1 MPEIRQ
7 NIATPAHILTTDG
20 ILAGSNIGHSTPAQV
35 RTALG
40 IASGFTYD
48 QQAEPSSPTAGE
60 TWRERTAGGLIVG
73 EWEWSGSL
81 WLTSTPS
88 LSVPFETTSFSLTGA
103 TSTRCIIGVRAVIVE
118 VGFFARMTVP
128 PLDAANSYLVTINYG
143 RGDGAAATGFPALGS
158 AQTLNSTADVSYKSS
173 TLNVLGSNAYN
184 NHAAY
189 FTMTISAGTPGAV
202 RFNPYALYKRVR

>member
-48 QQAEPSSPTAGE
+48 QQAEPSSPTAGQ
-60 TWRERTAGGLIVG
+60 TWRERSSGGVIIG

-81 WLTSTPS
+81 WFTSTPS
-88 LSVPFETTSFSLTGA
+88 LSVPFENTSFSLTA
-103 TSTRCIIGVRAVIVE
+103 ASSIRCIIGVRAVGIE
-118 VGFFARMTVP
+118 VGFFALNTIP
-128 PLDAANSYLVTINYG
+128 PLDGDNSYLVTINYG
-143 RGDGAAATGFPALGS
+143 RGDGATATGFPALGS
-158 AQTLNSTADVSYKSS
+158 AQTLNANQISYKSS
-173 TLNVLGSNAYN
+173 TLSVLGSDAYS

-189 FTMTISAGTPGAV
+189 FTITISAGTPGAV
-202 RFNPYALYKRVR
+202 RFSPYALYKRVR

>member
-1 MPEIRQ
+1 MPEIR
-7 NIATPAHILTTDG
+7 TPITTPTNFITTTGTDV
-20 ILAGSNIGHSTPAQV
+20 GSSIGHSTPAQV

-48 QQAEPSSPTAGE
+48 QQAEPSSPTAGQ
-60 TWRERTAGGLIVG
+60 TWRERSSDGVIIG

-88 LSVPFETTSFSLTGA
+88 LSVPFETTSFNLTA
-103 TSTRCIIGVRAVIVE
+103 ASTVRCIIGVRAVVIE
-118 VGFFARMTVP
+118 VGFFSRNTVA
-128 PLDAANSYLVTINYG
+128 PLDGANSYLVTITYG
-143 RGDGAAATGFPALGS
+143 RGDGVAGS
-158 AQTLNSTADVSYKSS
+158 TAIGPAQTLNSTADISYKSS
-173 TLNVLGSNAYN
+173 VLNVLASNAYS
-184 NHAAY
+184 NHAAC

>member
-1 MPEIRQ
+1 M
-7 NIATPAHILTTDG
+7 TL
-20 ILAGSNIGHSTPAQV
+20 LMGSVI
-35 RTALG
+35 
-40 IASGFTYD
+40 GFTYD
-48 QQAEPSSPTAGE
+48 QQAEPSSPTAGQ
-60 TWRERTAGGLIVG
+60 TWRERSSGDVIIG

-88 LSVPFETTSFSLTGA
+88 LSVPFETTSFSLTA
-103 TSTRCIIGVRAVIVE
+103 ASSTRCIIGVRAVVVE

-143 RGDGAAATGFPALGS
+143 RGDGVAGSTALGS
-158 AQTLNSTADVSYKSS
+158 AQTLNANEISYKSS
-173 TLNVLGSNAYN
+173 TLNVLGLNAYN